1 MGLPGIVSNVIKR
14 ENRLMDEN
22 DIKKLLG
29 IEDFRH
35 LSK

>member
-1 MGLPGIVSNVIKR
+1 MGFPDIVPNVIKR

-22 DIKKLLG
+22 DAKNLLG

>member
-1 MGLPGIVSNVIKR
+1 MGLPGIVPNVIRR

-22 DIKKLLG
+22 DVKKLLG

>member
-1 MGLPGIVSNVIKR
+1 MGLPDIVPNVIRR

-22 DIKKLLG
+22 DVKNLLG
-29 IEDFRH
+29 IEDLRH